1 MLDCLLLILTI
12 CLDGLVKGL
21 RINSLTFGLII
32 SLASSGKTQ
41 SVLYCYLIQSS
52 ETEEDRK
59 GGETPRILP
68 FPARTKN
75 TGLSLSRHAV
85 TSCRLN
91 KGQRFKMQKNSEYEL
106 KDR

>member
-1 MLDCLLLILTI
+1 MLDCLLLTLTI
-12 CLDGLVKGL
+12 YLNGPVKGL
-21 RINSLTFGLII
+21 RINSMTFGLII

-75 TGLSLSRHAV
+75 MGLSLSQHAV

-91 KGQRFKMQKNSEYEL
+91 EGQ
-106 KDR
+106 